1 MLESNPTATFKTTM
15 GVNFPLAIDMSLMWA
30 ILYEIKT
37 NLYLESCAV
46 PSVNTCDHNEKC
58 ILLLFLKLSVVPAS
72 SEVVKLF

>member
-46 PSVNTCDHNEKC
+46 PSVNTCDHNEKY

-72 SEVVKLF
+72 SEAVKLF